1 MSITLHFA
9 DLRDPRSPS
18 NALRHSLHDILV
30 VALCATLCGAE
41 TFTEME
47 EFGCAKLSWLRE
59 RLGLHL
65 SWGIPSHD
73 TFGRVFAALAPEEFA
88 ACFQRWTQEIQHHSQ
103 GEIIAI
109 DGKTLRRSFDN
120 ASGKAAIHMVSA
132 WAGRNRL
139 VLGQQA
145 VEAKSNEITAIPSLL
160 KILDLTGCIVTVDAL
175 NCQKTIADQICR
187 QGGDY
192 LFALKGNHPWLHE
205 DVAAYFDWAL
215 GQVSKGKDSS
225 SFFSSEA
232 RSQDYAHGRR
242 EERRCWCIEANVQE
256 WNRALE
262 AWPGLRSLV
271 LVESE
276 RRMSQSLE
284 GGATT
289 WSTPTYERRYY
300 LSSLSPQSA
309 AAMLEAAREHWGIE
323 NSVHWVL
330 DVVFR
335 EDESRIRKDNA
346 PVNMAMLRQLCLNLL
361 RQDKTHKRGIKAR
374 RLRAALD
381 EDYLVKVI
389 AGQKA

>member
-59 RLGLHL
+59 RLGLRL

-160 KILDLTGCIVTVDAL
+160 KILDLTGYM
-175 NCQKTIADQICR
+175 R
-187 QGGDY
+187 
-192 LFALKGNHPWLHE
+192 LKG
-205 DVAAYFDWAL
+205 
-215 GQVSKGKDSS
+215 
-225 SFFSSEA
+225 
-232 RSQDYAHGRR
+232 
-242 EERRCWCIEANVQE
+242 
-256 WNRALE
+256 
-262 AWPGLRSLV
+262 
-271 LVESE
+271 
-276 RRMSQSLE
+276 
-284 GGATT
+284 
-289 WSTPTYERRYY
+289 
-300 LSSLSPQSA
+300 
-309 AAMLEAAREHWGIE
+309 
-323 NSVHWVL
+323 
-330 DVVFR
+330 
-335 EDESRIRKDNA
+335 
-346 PVNMAMLRQLCLNLL
+346 
-361 RQDKTHKRGIKAR
+361 
-374 RLRAALD
+374 
-381 EDYLVKVI
+381 
-389 AGQKA
+389 